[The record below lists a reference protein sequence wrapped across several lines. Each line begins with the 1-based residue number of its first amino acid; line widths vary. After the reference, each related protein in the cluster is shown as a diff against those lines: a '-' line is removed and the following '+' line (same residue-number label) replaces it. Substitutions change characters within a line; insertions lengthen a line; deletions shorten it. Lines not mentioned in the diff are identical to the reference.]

1 MICKFCKR
9 EIGMFDMFNSYME
22 QAECC
27 EQCLE
32 KEIEKGNL
40 EILKNV
46 LGIEEGEIENEY

>member
-46 LGIEEGEIENEY
+46 LGIEEELFQ